1 MSMFIYRGGP
11 GGRSIARLRLERD
24 GSVTLTTGV
33 MDVGEGSL
41 TVLAQIAA
49 EAMSVPYEKVKVV
62 SGDTRS
68 TPQAPITAGS
78 TATFSG
84 GLAVKRAAEQL
95 KSRIVELA
103 AAEFGTAPESVDLVD
118 GMVTDGTGRRMSL
131 ARSRGSA
138 R

>member
-11 GGRSIARLRLERD
+11 GGRSIARMRLEQD

-49 EAMSVPYEKVKVV
+49 EALSI
-62 SGDTRS
+62 
-68 TPQAPITAGS
+68 PIRKGERRLRRHPVHTAGAHTTAGS

-95 KSRIVELA
+95 KSRIVEVA
-103 AAEFGTAPESVDLVD
+103 AVEFGTAPECVDLVD
-118 GMVTDGTGRRMSL
+118 GIVTDGTGRRMDL
-131 ARSRGSA
+131 AKVAALR
-138 R
+138 

>member
-49 EAMSVPYEKVKVV
+49 EALSVPYEKVNVV

-68 TPQAPITAGS
+68 TPQAPIPPRGPRPPSPAGW
-78 TATFSG
+78 
-84 GLAVKRAAEQL
+84 
-95 KSRIVELA
+95 
-103 AAEFGTAPESVDLVD
+103 
-118 GMVTDGTGRRMSL
+118 
-131 ARSRGSA
+131 RSSA
-138 R
+138 QQSN